1 VKSPS
6 SRVRRRLL
14 ISTESTSQYPVES
27 AVMGLVKG
35 VLMSMAS
42 GEEPIS
48 LTSDN
53 IQISVSK
60 KLVTSLSN
68 EVLSPPLTAAQS
80 AYGSIQPKLTL
91 GPNGL
96 SSCVFTGGY
105 AQLSL
110 LQWGNNPY
118 PNSNSIKA
126 PLLRF
131 STTSTAPTNTNIPT
145 TNILSKEP
153 LSLSGVPV
161 YTISLQFSTIQDFN
175 FSAQESGLRKSN
187 FTLPVCTLFNGVTY
201 VPCRGCNISS
211 YTNTNVTYSC
221 FDITQ
226 LCPTTST
233 VNRYLKSGMDRNA
246 VDYNTKKQLRIL
258 QSEALEEI
266 SVYGA
271 LLENI
276 GAEISDVLSSNP
288 FNLDLSKAVA
298 VLSFMGFLIGFI
310 VILLVIFLRLDY
322 KERLQRTYV
331 LNENRARAK
340 KILEENIG
348 KGGNGD
354 VGAEYAKLI
363 KRLNKEHKK
372 SKYLTKMLSW
382 RKDEM
387 QLKNGKFDI
396 NLGED
401 NTVIQGEKK
410 VENRN
415 DSMSLAVVDFMHEV
429 IPDSN
434 LSSKKKGNLITSILK
449 NHEYLRCFSSTQMS
463 VTRTMR
469 FLGIVTTVLTA
480 LFADTL
486 FFGIFYPS
494 DGTCNI
500 YRTEVSQFDYEFITN
515 HDTRL
520 NPIFSLS
527 KYHSKIV
534 SLLYALNDCQSVFSQ
549 IVLLYFHQKQYSLL
563 TFFYSPPSSLDL
575 RKFVMLFLLRSLQLR
590 LFALST
596 KRQKPVLLYHLLK
609 VSYLP

>member
-1 VKSPS
+1 
-6 SRVRRRLL
+6 VRRRLQTT
-14 ISTESTSQYPVES
+14 TEPRSQYPVEP
-27 AVMGLVKG
+27 AVQGLVSG

-53 IQISVSK
+53 IQITVSK
-60 KLVTSLSN
+60 KQVTSLGN
-68 EVLSPPLTAAQS
+68 EVLSPPSTAAQS
-80 AYGSIQPKLTL
+80 AYGSIPPKISL

-118 PNSNSIKA
+118 PDSNSVKS

-131 STTSTAPTNTNIPT
+131 SSTSTAPTNTNTSGTPT
-145 TNILSKEP
+145 VTPLVSKVN
-153 LSLSGVPV
+153 LTLLGVPV
-161 YTISLQFSTIQDFN
+161 YTITLQFSTIQDFN
-175 FSAQESGLRKSN
+175 FSAQESGLRKTN

-226 LCPTTST
+226 LCPTTTT
-233 VNRYLKSGMDRNA
+233 VNRYLKSGMDRNS
-246 VDYNTKKQLRIL
+246 VDNNTKKQSRIL

-271 LLENI
+271 LLESI

-298 VLSFMGFLIGFI
+298 ILSFMGCLIGFI
-310 VILLVIFLRLDY
+310 LIFLVIFLRLDY
-322 KERLQRTYV
+322 QERLQRTYV

-354 VGAEYAKLI
+354 LGAEYAKHI
-363 KRLNKEHKK
+363 KRINKEIKK
-372 SKYLTKMLSW
+372 SKYLTKTLSW
-382 RKDEM
+382 RKDETIV
-387 QLKNGKFDI
+387 KNGGD
-396 NLGED
+396 G
-401 NTVIQGEKK
+401 TVVQGDKN
-410 VENRN
+410 VETRN

-449 NHEYLRCFSSTQMS
+449 NHEYLRCFSSTPMS
-463 VTRTMR
+463 VTRTIR
-469 FLGIVTTVLTA
+469 FLGVVTTVLTA

-500 YRTEVSQFDYEFITN
+500 YKTEVSPCDYEFIFL
-515 HDTRL
+515 HL
-520 NPIFSLS
+520 I
-527 KYHSKIV
+527 I
-534 SLLYALNDCQSVFSQ
+534 
-549 IVLLYFHQKQYSLL
+549 YS
-563 TFFYSPPSSLDL
+563 
-575 RKFVMLFLLRSLQLR
+575 
-590 LFALST
+590 
-596 KRQKPVLLYHLLK
+596 
-609 VSYLP
+609 